1 MAREF
6 LIIDGYNLMHAA
18 GMARPNYGPGDL
30 ERCRNRLLRFL
41 KSVLSAEARR
51 RTTIVFDAWEPPP
64 GRLSVY
70 TVAGMTVQFAEAPGE
85 ADAAIEQLIAAHS
98 APKQVTVISGDRRLQ
113 QAASRRKSRF
123 IDSEAW
129 YTRWEHRQPPEETPP
144 SPSPKQDPDLSD
156 QEVDYWLNIFGD
168 IENTATTE
176 NGPTKSSRKDHDGS
190 ESDLKN
196 DDRRGDDLDDDPMD
210 DPQQGLPDIIDEDF
224 LD

>member
-18 GMARPNYGPGDL
+18 GMARPSYGPGDL

-41 KSVLSAEARR
+41 KSVLSAEARG

-64 GRLSVY
+64 GRSSCY

-85 ADAAIEQLIAAHS
+85 ADAVIEQLITAHS

-123 IDSEAW
+123 TDSEAW
-129 YTRWEHRQPPEETPP
+129 YTLWEHRQPQEETPP
-144 SPSPKQDPDLSD
+144 SPSPKQDPNLSD
-156 QEVDYWLNIFGD
+156 QEVDYWMDIFGD
-168 IENTATTE
+168 IEGTEDNE
-176 NGPTKSSRKDHDGS
+176 NGPKDDGCR
-190 ESDLKN
+190 DN
-196 DDRRGDDLDDDPMD
+196 GHRD
-210 DPQQGLPDIIDEDF
+210 DPQQGLPDVIDDDFED
-224 LD
+224 